1 MCVNAAVLHVQQA
14 FVLLLDAALF
24 VLPLRPFPQKTC
36 RRKTLP
42 DMKTPKKKTNQTDVL
57 LLLPTESNE
66 SASLRP
72 HRRKCCPANL
82 VSRLWRM
89 RKLATD
95 QEETGESNINQIK
108 ILNQQFLFQFPSD
121 KMCCRIWFCC
131 CCCVIT
137 LLSRLL
143 RHVTVAR
150 RDSCVLF
157 TCAFG
162 LFTCL

>member
-24 VLPLRPFPQKTC
+24 ALPLRPFPQRPAEEKPCQTWK
-36 RRKTLP
+36 R
-42 DMKTPKKKTNQTDVL
+42 PKKTQTDVL

-72 HRRKCCPANL
+72 HPRKCCPANL

-95 QEETGESNINQIK
+95 REETGESNINQIR

-121 KMCCRIWFCC
+121 KTCCRIWFCC
-131 CCCVIT
+131 GCVIT